1 MSCMR
6 WLNVAITFCAV
17 AIAPAIALAQEL
29 EKESQDPNQ
38 WVLPLGSYSGIR
50 HSKLTQI
57 NTRNAGK
64 LRVAWTMSTGTLR
77 GQEGQPL
84 VVGNMMYFE
93 SSYPNFVY
101 AINLDSVGQIVWKF
115 APEQDKFSPS
125 VACCDLVN
133 KGVAYADG
141 KILVTTLD
149 THVSALD
156 AKTGKV
162 VWSAS
167 NGDPQLGQTMTMA
180 PLIVHDKVIV
190 GISGGEYGVR
200 GHLTAYDLTSG
211 KLVWRAHSVGPDAE
225 ILFDPNKTID
235 GATQQPV
242 GTDSSVK
249 TWNQEEWKLGGGTTW
264 GWYT

>member
-6 WLNVAITFCAV
+6 WLNMALAFCAV

-29 EKESQDPNQ
+29 EKDSQDPNQ
-38 WVLPLGSYSGIR
+38 WVCPLGTYSGIR
-50 HSKLTQI
+50 HSKLSQI
-57 NTRNAGK
+57 NSRNAAK
-64 LRVAWTMSTGTLR
+64 LKVAWTMSTGTLR

-101 AINLDSVGQIVWKF
+101 AIDLDKVGQIVWKF

-133 KGVAYADG
+133 KGGAYADG
-141 KILVTTLD
+141 KILISTLD
-149 THVSALD
+149 THVYALD

-162 VWSAS
+162 VWNAQ
-167 NGDPQLGQTMTMA
+167 NGDPKLGQTMTIA
-180 PLIVHDKVIV
+180 PLVVHDKVIV

-200 GHLTAYDLTSG
+200 GHLSAYDLKSG
-211 KLVWRAHSVGPDAE
+211 KLAWRAYNVGPDND
-225 ILFDPNKTID
+225 ILVDANKTLD
-235 GATQQPV
+235 AATQKPV
-242 GTDSSVK
+242 GKDSSIK
-249 TWNQEEWKLGGGTTW
+249 TWRGEEWK
-264 GWYT
+264 

>member
-1 MSCMR
+1 MIRMR
-6 WLNVAITFCAV
+6 WLTLAALVPV
-17 AIAPAIALAQEL
+17 IASANDELA
-29 EKESQDPNQ
+29 KGSQDPNQ

-50 HSKLTQI
+50 HSKLAQI
-57 NTRNAGK
+57 TPGNASK

-84 VVGNMMYFE
+84 VIGNMLYFE
-93 SSYPNFVY
+93 SSYPNYVY
-101 AINLDSVGQIVWKF
+101 AVNLDNVGQIVWKF

-133 KGVAYADG
+133 KGVSYADG

-149 THVSALD
+149 THVYALD

-162 VWSAS
+162 VWNVQ
-167 NGDPQLGQTMTMA
+167 NGDPQMGQTMTIA

-200 GHLTAYDLTSG
+200 GHLTAYDLKTG
-211 KLVWRAHSVGPDAE
+211 KTVDHGEMRLPAGRRVCAQNAATTGVDGTVYFVGAIEVGPNPANPLRRRDR
-225 ILFDPNKTID
+225 L
-235 GATQQPV
+235 
-242 GTDSSVK
+242 GTFITD
-249 TWNQEEWKLGGGTTW
+249 LG
-264 GWYT
+264 